1 MEFQIKDIIDYEIN
15 NNVSILEELS
25 FCNLDVILAVTKMG
39 YKCSDE
45 EAENILDKELSNKEL
60 TEYVKK
66 LVYQVIGKE
75 PEENEPTINNTEMKS
90 FSDILEDFYSEVQ
103 TVDKNLTLSEF
114 QGMSTRYLYKYAE
127 GVKKRYVFNKNE
139 ELKSQFTN
147 VAMFMQALGGK
158 LKECPQ
164 LNEDGTVHKK
174 SLEEKIKALS
184 CKGGY

>member
-25 FCNLDVILAVTKMG
+25 FCNLDAILDVIKMG

-45 EAENILDKELSNKEL
+45 EAENILDKELKDKEITDYVKEL
-60 TEYVKK
+60 
-66 LVYQVIGKE
+66 VYKVIGKE
-75 PEENEPTINNTEMKS
+75 PEENESTINNTEMKS

-127 GVKKRYVFNKNE
+127 GVRKRYVFNKNE

-147 VAMFMQALGGK
+147 VAMFMQALSGK

-164 LNEDGTVHKK
+164 LNGDGTVHKK
-174 SLEEKIKALS
+174 SLEEKIRAL
-184 CKGGY
+184 KGGC